1 MKVSIKIFAV
11 FYVFFTLACKSNE
24 EKIKPTTEPITE
36 SVYASG
42 IVKSKNQYQVF
53 ATVNGLLKEA
63 LFTEGSLIKKG
74 DILFKIQNTSAQLN
88 KENAMLAENFASIN
102 EKYSD
107 KLNELKINIDLAKS
121 KWRNDSIM
129 LERQKALWAQNIGSK
144 VELEQKELAFKNS
157 SIAYQGAILR
167 YNDLNKQID
176 FSAKQAQKNLQI
188 SGAQVS
194 DFEVK
199 SETNGRVYNI
209 LKKQGE
215 LITPQ
220 SPIAVIGDE
229 NNFILELQV
238 DEYDIAKIKLG
249 QKILL
254 ILDSYKGKSF
264 TAQVSKII
272 PIMNERTRSFTIEAV
287 FTEKPN
293 TLFPN
298 LTVEANIII
307 QTKENALTIPRN
319 YLFNDSFVM
328 LQNKEKRKV
337 SVGLKD
343 YEKVEI
349 LGGINK
355 DDNILKPTK

>member
-1 MKVSIKIFAV
+1 MQNSKKIFLL
-11 FYVFFTLACKSNE
+11 FYTILFFSCKNKQE
-24 EKIKPTTEPITE
+24 NIKPTTEPITE

-254 ILDSYKGKSF
+254 ILDSYKGQSF
-264 TAQVSKII
+264 EAKVSKII
-272 PIMNERTRSFTIEAV
+272 PIMNERTRSFTIEAE
-287 FTEKPN
+287 FTKKPN
-293 TLFPN
+293 VLYPN
-298 LTVEANIII
+298 QTVEANIII

-319 YLFNDSFVM
+319 FLINDSFVM

>member
-307 QTKENALTIPRN
+307 QTKENALTIPRSF
-319 YLFNDSFVM
+319 LINDSFVM